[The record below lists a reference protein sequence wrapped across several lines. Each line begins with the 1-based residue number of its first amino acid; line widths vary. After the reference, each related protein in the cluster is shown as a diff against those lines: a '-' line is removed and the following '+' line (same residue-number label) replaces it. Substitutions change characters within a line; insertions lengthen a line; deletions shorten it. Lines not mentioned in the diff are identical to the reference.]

1 MMVSFLSPPQVKMSF
16 ILRRNEESQLV
27 DIKISCLLQVSHQN
41 FYVPCLYY
49 IKTRL
54 LKPQS
59 NHFILSKALL
69 TFFFIASL
77 LYQRYKAEAILT
89 GSPKKN
95 LSYSSCLEP
104 KEEPMASHASLKSLI
119 LSSAFASFA

>member
-89 GSPKKN
+89 GSPRRTFHTVLALNQK
-95 LSYSSCLEP
+95 
-104 KEEPMASHASLKSLI
+104 KSLWHPMQ
-119 LSSAFASFA
+119 A